1 MILKLSV
8 TSVPETADHVLTS
21 VVRCRIVPEP
31 SSVLPT
37 IQTGDD
43 VTRSVGTSMHLMA
56 MLTLDSS
63 LLLDFDLSLI
73 QNMYSKP
80 DSAAEIYRQIAA
92 ELEEAARDG
101 QDIDRVFV
109 KQLVLRRGLDCP
121 ALSLKVDLIV
131 KFFSEK
137 K

>member
-1 MILKLSV
+1 
-8 TSVPETADHVLTS
+8 
-21 VVRCRIVPEP
+21 
-31 SSVLPT
+31 
-37 IQTGDD
+37 
-43 VTRSVGTSMHLMA
+43 MHLMA